1 MIRAV
6 LFDLDGTLL
15 DRRQSLE
22 QFIHDQYNRFN
33 LSFNKHRK
41 IRVLFSISQTR

>member
-22 QFIHDQYNRFN
+22 QFIYDQYNRF
-33 LSFNKHRK
+33 LIVLNKHRK
-41 IRVLFSISQTR
+41 IRVLFSISCTR